1 MTIGTL
7 VKITS
12 AKKLMIKIT
21 QDTHDKLHTRLSADY
36 KKKNFPIKRLAT
48 FSLESN
54 EGETNYF
61 VTVSLDKYDRMN
73 MAKFESLLKKEVL
86 FQFRLKSYDFIP
98 EGETDQICGV
108 NLELLSISKSRVT
121 ADPSSPMN
129 ASEPQVN
136 TMIQATA
143 DDDALPAA
151 RPELKRS

>member
-21 QDTHDKLHTRLSADY
+21 QDTHDKLIRRLSADY

-108 NLELLSISKSRVT
+108 NLELLSISRQRVT

-136 TMIQATA
+136 TMIC